1 MRTEIAPRAKKKSRL
16 DRIAHYNMHMVL
28 KIKEEDRVSYVYEAR
43 KAYRKCRNKK
53 AKKEFLD
60 RFVEESGYN
69 RKQAIRLLQ
78 KRQNKKETL
87 RRGAPSKLS
96 DDDIR
101 LIRIIW
107 KYTNYVNAEYLHAN
121 LRRWLTDYS
130 LRLETP
136 LSEKQIERIC
146 SVSYKTIERALKRWR
161 AKLGNNNNW
170 MKETAIREGISLVE
184 RIRHVEEPGY
194 ICMDTVAHC
203 GRSTAGSFVW
213 TLTWTDIYTGFTINR
228 AVWNKG
234 FEGMKDAFEYCLSH
248 TPFPIKSINV
258 DNGSEFL
265 NCHAIRYWKSKEG
278 IKLTHSRPSMKNDN
292 AHAEQKNRTHV
303 RELFARYRFDEEIYV
318 DEMNKIYEQT
328 YKFRNFILPC
338 KVLKT
343 RILNHNSN
351 RYRRVYDK
359 ACTPVER
366 IINYPGTS
374 KEVVEELQ
382 RKHTTLNY
390 FDESLKLQSM
400 LNDFFAKVAVN
411 HSDELL
417 Y

>member
-28 KIKEEDRVSYVYEAR
+28 KIKEEDRGLYVYETR

-69 RKQAIRLLQ
+69 RKQA
-78 KRQNKKETL
+78 
-87 RRGAPSKLS
+87 
-96 DDDIR
+96 
-101 LIRIIW
+101 
-107 KYTNYVNAEYLHAN
+107 
-121 LRRWLTDYS
+121 
-130 LRLETP
+130 
-136 LSEKQIERIC
+136 
-146 SVSYKTIERALKRWR
+146 
-161 AKLGNNNNW
+161 
-170 MKETAIREGISLVE
+170 
-184 RIRHVEEPGY
+184 
-194 ICMDTVAHC
+194 
-203 GRSTAGSFVW
+203 
-213 TLTWTDIYTGFTINR
+213 
-228 AVWNKG
+228 
-234 FEGMKDAFEYCLSH
+234 EGMKDAFEYCLTH

-265 NCHAIRYWKSKEG
+265 NYHAIRYWKSKEG

-303 RELFARYRFDEEIYV
+303 RELFARYRFDEQIYV

-328 YKFRNFILPC
+328 YTFRNFILPC
-338 KVLKT
+338 KVLKN

-366 IINYPGTS
+366 IINYPGTL

-382 RKHTTLNY
+382 RKLTTLNY
-390 FDESLKLQSM
+390 FDESLKLQGKHSTKSLVDAM
-400 LNDFFAKVAVN
+400 LKA
-411 HSDELL
+411 
-417 Y
+417 